1 MLLLGLLGHQVA
13 TEALVG
19 VRPAQ
24 GGGLVSAFDVF
35 AAFAALAAIA
45 ALAVLTVH
53 AVHVIGE
60 VIVVVLLLLLV
71 VGWGV
76 VVALVVHK
84 THFQLMY
91 YNCVDYKRL

>member
-24 GGGLVSAFDVF
+24 GGLVWAF

-71 VGWGV
+71 VGFGV
-76 VVALVVHK
+76 VVALVVHQ

-91 YNCVDYKRL
+91 YNCVDYKHL

>member
-13 TEALVG
+13 TKALVG

-24 GGGLVSAFDVF
+24 GGLVWAF
-35 AAFAALAAIA
+35 AAFAAIA

-71 VGWGV
+71 VGFGV
-76 VVALVVHK
+76 VVALVVHQ

-91 YNCVDYKRL
+91 YNCVDYKHL

>member
-24 GGGLVSAFDVF
+24 GGGLVWAFDVF
-35 AAFAALAAIA
+35 AAIA

-71 VGWGV
+71 VGFGV
-76 VVALVVHK
+76 VVALVVHQ

-91 YNCVDYKRL
+91 YNCVDYKHL

>member
-35 AAFAALAAIA
+35 AATIA

-53 AVHVIGE
+53 AVVVGE
-60 VIVVVLLLLLV
+60 VIVVVLLLMLV
-71 VGWGV
+71 VG
-76 VVALVVHK
+76 
-84 THFQLMY
+84 
-91 YNCVDYKRL
+91 

>member
-24 GGGLVSAFDVF
+24 GGGLVWAFDVF
-35 AAFAALAAIA
+35 AAIAALA

-71 VGWGV
+71 VGFGV
-76 VVALVVHK
+76 VVALVVHQ

-91 YNCVDYKRL
+91 YNCVDYKHL

>member
-24 GGGLVSAFDVF
+24 GGGLVWAFDVF
-35 AAFAALAAIA
+35 AAIA

-53 AVHVIGE
+53 AVHVVGE

-71 VGWGV
+71 VG
-76 VVALVVHK
+76 
-84 THFQLMY
+84 
-91 YNCVDYKRL
+91 

>member
-24 GGGLVSAFDVF
+24 GGGLVWAFDVF
-35 AAFAALAAIA
+35 AAIA

-53 AVHVIGE
+53 AVHVDGE
-60 VIVVVLLLLLV
+60 VIVVVLLLLLLV

-76 VVALVVHK
+76 VVVALVVHQ

-91 YNCVDYKRL
+91 YNCVDYKHL

>member
-24 GGGLVSAFDVF
+24 GGGLVWAFDVF
-35 AAFAALAAIA
+35 AAIA

-53 AVHVIGE
+53 AVHVDGE

-76 VVALVVHK
+76 VVVALVVHQ

-91 YNCVDYKRL
+91 YNCVDYKHL

>member
-13 TEALVG
+13 TKALVG

-24 GGGLVSAFDVF
+24 GGGLVWAFDVF
-35 AAFAALAAIA
+35 AAIA

-71 VGWGV
+71 VGFGV
-76 VVALVVHK
+76 VVALVVHQ

>member
-24 GGGLVSAFDVF
+24 GGGLVWAFDVF
-35 AAFAALAAIA
+35 AAIA

-53 AVHVIGE
+53 AVHVDGE

-76 VVALVVHK
+76 VVALVVHQ

-91 YNCVDYKRL
+91 YNCVDYKHL

>member
-24 GGGLVSAFDVF
+24 GGLVWAF
-35 AAFAALAAIA
+35 AAFAAIA

-71 VGWGV
+71 VGFGV
-76 VVALVVHK
+76 VVALVVHQ

-91 YNCVDYKRL
+91 YNCVDYKHL

>member
-24 GGGLVSAFDVF
+24 GGGLVWAFDVF
-35 AAFAALAAIA
+35 AAIA

-53 AVHVIGE
+53 AVHVVGE
-60 VIVVVLLLLLV
+60 VIVVLLLLLLLV

-76 VVALVVHK
+76 VVVALVVHQ

-91 YNCVDYKRL
+91 YNCVDYKHL

>member
-24 GGGLVSAFDVF
+24 GGLVWAFDVF
-35 AAFAALAAIA
+35 AAIA

-53 AVHVIGE
+53 AVHVDGE
-60 VIVVVLLLLLV
+60 VIVVVLLLLLLLV

-76 VVALVVHK
+76 VVVALVVHQ

-91 YNCVDYKRL
+91 YNCVDYKHL